1 MSANV
6 QQRGNR
12 VPADY
17 SRALTFEQFAAMC
30 AAAEEKRGPL
40 PVHVQFRTK
49 GEVLCGLVLD
59 AIPAKGGQTVD
70 FFHLESDIGVQWA
83 AHTRVRACS
92 GLDGR
97 CACEQADGRV
107 GDGRAAAGALPLGAP
122 LGNTGVEA

>member
-1 MSANV
+1 MSTNV

-40 PVHVQFRTK
+40 PVHIQFRTK

-59 AIPAKGGQTVD
+59 AVPAKGGQTVD
-70 FFHLESDIGVQWA
+70 FFQVESDVGVQWA
-83 AHTRVRACS
+83 AHTRVRACA
-92 GLDGR
+92 GVDGR
-97 CACEQADGRV
+97 CTCE
-107 GDGRAAAGALPLGAP
+107 AGAREKAEGVARPGVAPP